1 MIGGVGVGRVGG
13 VGVGRIDGKDG
24 LGSTS
29 FGVATGMVG
38 DCSPSGLGE
47 GSTAAARVAKAADA
61 TTAAANARRMP
72 AEDEC
77 MAFAREKGCT
87 ALRFIV

>member
-24 LGSTS
+24 LGSAS
-29 FGVATGMVG
+29 FGVATGTVG

-47 GSTAAARVAKAADA
+47 GSTAAAGVAKAADA
-61 TTAAANARRMP
+61 TAAAAKARRMP